1 MKKFN
6 LYVDDLISVWRRTLV
21 EVEAES
27 LEEAAQKVADGED
40 YNILNSEILF
50 ETENMANSEE
60 PNYEIYDETLDNCLY
75 SEYIYLINY
84 AKFYIL

>member
-6 LYVDDLISVWRRTLV
+6 LYIDDLISVWRRTLV

-27 LEEAAQKVADGED
+27 LEEATQKVVNCED
-40 YNILNSEILF
+40 YNVLDSEILC
-50 ETENMANSEE
+50 ETESIADSNE

-75 SEYIYLINY
+75 SEYISN
-84 AKFYIL
+84 

>member
-27 LEEAAQKVADGED
+27 LEEATQKVVNCED
-40 YNILNSEILF
+40 YNVLDSEILY
-50 ETENMANSEE
+50 ETESISDSNE

-75 SEYIYLINY
+75 SECISN
-84 AKFYIL
+84 

>member
-27 LEEAAQKVADGED
+27 LEGAVKKVANCED
-40 YNILNSEILF
+40 YNVLNSEILY

-75 SEYIYLINY
+75 SEYISN
-84 AKFYIL
+84 

>member
-21 EVEAES
+21 EIEAES

-50 ETENMANSEE
+50 ETENMADSNE

-75 SEYIYLINY
+75 SECISN
-84 AKFYIL
+84 